1 MRVMGRVSNSDNPF
15 KWSDSHRRECDFCS
29 TSSDLSF
36 FLHLFFYFSILALF
50 FSYSLTTSKKI
61 IEEEEEEKIS
71 YRAAASFNFWR
82 RASEKKKS
90 KWPLVLFGFWL
101 WMATQSGS
109 SGGTARCSAKKKA
122 RHGMKGIREGKKKRK
137 KEFDGPSVLDFVGV
151 SCLCLPSFF
160 LPTSFIFLVK
170 N

>member
-1 MRVMGRVSNSDNPF
+1 MKRQPQEGMRFLFDLVRPF
-15 KWSDSHRRECDFCS
+15 FFPASFLLLLY
-29 TSSDLSF
+29 LSP
-36 FLHLFFYFSILALF
+36 L
-50 FSYSLTTSKKI
+50 FSYSLTTFKKI
-61 IEEEEEEKIS
+61 IEEEKEGEEKIS

-122 RHGMKGIREGKKKRK
+122 RHGMKGIREGKKRK

-151 SCLCLPSFF
+151 SCLCLSSFF